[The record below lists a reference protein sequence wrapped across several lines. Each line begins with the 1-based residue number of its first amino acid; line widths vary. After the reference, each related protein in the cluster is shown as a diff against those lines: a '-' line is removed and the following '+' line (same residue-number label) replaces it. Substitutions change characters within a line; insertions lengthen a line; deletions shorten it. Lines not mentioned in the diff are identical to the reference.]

1 MTEQNL
7 LMIKWNLQ
15 GGLIYL
21 TMGGYLLILLL
32 LFISGA
38 VYFISKQFAVIL
50 CKITRFVFFSAFLL
64 SVASLVYRWNAVQ
77 HLPMQNMFEVFLF
90 LGFTIYPIHL
100 LSSIILNSNHPTNMA
115 IDAAIGLIVLFP
127 AGFIFKDTSQ
137 YLPPALQ
144 FWLFGPHVAAYMLAY
159 IFMGKAAVLATAGLI
174 VCLFNKNFNLKMADW
189 GYRLIAA
196 GFPLLTLGLFLGSI
210 WGKFAWGDWWGWD
223 PKELWSLVC
232 WLVYALYFHVRF
244 SWPKQYTLHH
254 VLNILGLVCIII
266 TLLWVNLSKL
276 FPGLHNY
283 AS

>member
-1 MTEQNL
+1 
-7 LMIKWNLQ
+7 MIKWDLQ

-21 TMGGYLLILLL
+21 TMAGYLSVFLTSFKFPKAAKIL
-32 LFISGA
+32 
-38 VYFISKQFAVIL
+38 FAGS
-50 CKITRFVFFSAFLL
+50 FVLSA
-64 SVASLVYRWNAVQ
+64 AALVYRWVVVQ

-100 LSSIILNSNHPTNMA
+100 LSSIILSSKHPATIA
-115 IDAAIGLIVLFP
+115 IDVALGLIVLFP
-127 AGFIFKDTSQ
+127 AGFVFNHRPQ
-137 YLPPALQ
+137 FLPPALQ

-159 IFMGKAAVLATAGLI
+159 IFMAKAAVYAGAGFVLPSRKQT
-174 VCLFNKNFNLKMADW
+174 FADS
-189 GYRLIAA
+189 GYCLIAT

-244 SWPKQYTLHH
+244 GWPKQYSIHH
-254 VLNILGLVCIII
+254 ALNILGLACIII

-276 FPGLHNY
+276 FSGLHNY
-283 AS
+283 AT